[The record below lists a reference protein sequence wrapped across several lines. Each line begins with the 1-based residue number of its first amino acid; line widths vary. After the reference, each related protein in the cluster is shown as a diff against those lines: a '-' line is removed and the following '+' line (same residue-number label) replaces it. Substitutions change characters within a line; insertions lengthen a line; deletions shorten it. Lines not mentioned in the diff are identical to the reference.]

1 MKTISVNGNEY
12 ILEFTFAAAEHKDL
26 VNRMFKI
33 MTMSY
38 VAEDMK
44 DLDDDVTVKN
54 MLDGVARQ
62 AADIPETC
70 KIAFFAGLLE
80 HNPKTEQEMI
90 KIMRGY
96 MKENKLSYKKLFDEI
111 KGWMEE
117 DGFFDLSGL
126 NDMIADMY
134 PDTQE
139 TVEEKKPKKVP
150 QDHKKKEVSTK

>member
-1 MKTISVNGNEY
+1 MKTITVNGNEY
-12 ILEFTFAAAEHKDL
+12 TLEFTFAAAEHKDL

-44 DLDDDVTVKN
+44 DLDGDVTVKN
-54 MLDGVARQ
+54 MLDGAARQ
-62 AADIPETC
+62 VADTPETC
-70 KIAFFAGLLE
+70 KIAFLAGLLE
-80 HNPKTEQEMI
+80 HNPKTEEEAVA
-90 KIMRGY
+90 IMRGY
-96 MKENKLSYKKLFDEI
+96 MKENKISYAKLFKEI
-111 KGWMEE
+111 KEWMEE

-126 NDMIADMY
+126 NDMIAEMY
-134 PDTQE
+134 PETQE

>member
-1 MKTISVNGNEY
+1 MKTITVNGNEY
-12 ILEFTFAAAEHKDL
+12 TLEFTFAAAEHKDL

-54 MLDGVARQ
+54 MLDGAARQ
-62 AADIPETC
+62 VADTPETC
-70 KIAFFAGLLE
+70 RIAFLAGLLE
-80 HNPKTEQEMI
+80 HNPKTEEEAVA
-90 KIMRGY
+90 IMRGY

-126 NDMIADMY
+126 NDMIAEMY
-134 PDTQE
+134 PE